1 VSIAEECEGGD
12 TVCEWKYWLA
22 TTKSKPYKATHT
34 IRLPGDTISK
44 KTLIGLVDAQWYELI
59 GRNRGGGVDKAP
71 SVHRYKLLPKT
82 FPIRVKSII
91 PNTELKWKMISKN
104 GELGV
109 LAEESHDALMEHNL
123 ENYA

>member
-1 VSIAEECEGGD
+1 M
-12 TVCEWKYWLA
+12 CEWKYWLA